1 MKSRLLLFGLM
12 AALALPMMA
21 QKATATK
28 ADAMARNDRSQ
39 MEEIIPFKVNENAAP
54 TFKMNRGQMLWDF
67 ETDDQFNGW
76 LIYDADGDGY
86 NWEVDD
92 YYSCNGGTISLTS
105 RSYYS
110 GALEPD
116 NWLISPEVTLEG
128 DLTIHAMN
136 YSSSWPDVF
145 AVYVFVGGQP
155 ETVEDFENF
164 VPISEDIIA
173 PDDWTEYTFDLS
185 EYEGMTGCFAIRHYN
200 CSDKFRILIDYI
212 TLGTNEP
219 DPTTPENLEADPL
232 ATSATITWDDDDDAM
247 WNLRYRVYNP
257 EAAPS
262 FFEDFENQGVTG
274 DAVAGGWTAVDA
286 NGDGYTWYI
295 WDPVSS
301 GYDSGDG
308 IMMFGNKCVT
318 SPSYMGGALNPDNWL
333 ISPKVT
339 FDGNLSFWACGQDPS
354 YAEEHFAVF
363 VTTGDPT
370 DLDSYVQVSDEF
382 VAGYPIQE
390 YNVDL
395 SQFAG
400 QEGYVA
406 FRHFNCSDMFR
417 LNLDNV
423 MIGEPGEQ
431 AEWIEID
438 GILEP
443 SIVLTGLDTETT
455 YEVQVQATNGDKS
468 SDWTESTIF
477 TTLDKDPHS
486 AVEEISVATEDNGA
500 YYNIMGQKMD
510 ANNLPAGIYIH
521 NGKKVLVK

>member
-1 MKSRLLLFGLM
+1 MRTPW
-12 AALALPMMA
+12 A
-21 QKATATK
+21 KA
-28 ADAMARNDRSQ
+28 
-39 MEEIIPFKVNENAAP
+39 
-54 TFKMNRGQMLWDF
+54 
-67 ETDDQFNGW
+67 
-76 LIYDADGDGY
+76 
-86 NWEVDD
+86 
-92 YYSCNGGTISLTS
+92 
-105 RSYYS
+105 
-110 GALEPD
+110 
-116 NWLISPEVTLEG
+116 
-128 DLTIHAMN
+128 
-136 YSSSWPDVF
+136 
-145 AVYVFVGGQP
+145 
-155 ETVEDFENF
+155 
-164 VPISEDIIA
+164 
-173 PDDWTEYTFDLS
+173 
-185 EYEGMTGCFAIRHYN
+185 
-200 CSDKFRILIDYI
+200 
-212 TLGTNEP
+212 
-219 DPTTPENLEADPL
+219 
-232 ATSATITWDDDDDAM
+232 
-247 WNLRYRVYNP
+247 
-257 EAAPS
+257 
-262 FFEDFENQGVTG
+262 
-274 DAVAGGWTAVDA
+274 
-286 NGDGYTWYI
+286 
-295 WDPVSS
+295 
-301 GYDSGDG
+301 
-308 IMMFGNKCVT
+308 
-318 SPSYMGGALNPDNWL
+318 NWL

-390 YNVDL
+390 YTVDL

-431 AEWIEID
+431 AEGIEID

-510 ANNLPAGIYIH
+510 AGNLPAGIYIH

>member
-1 MKSRLLLFGLM
+1 MKSRLLLFGLT

-92 YYSCNGGTISLTS
+92 YYSYNGGTISLTS
-105 RSYYS
+105 RS
-110 GALEPD
+110 
-116 NWLISPEVTLEG
+116 
-128 DLTIHAMN
+128 
-136 YSSSWPDVF
+136 F
-145 AVYVFVGGQP
+145 
-155 ETVEDFENF
+155 
-164 VPISEDIIA
+164 
-173 PDDWTEYTFDLS
+173 
-185 EYEGMTGCFAIRHYN
+185 YN
-200 CSDKFRILIDYI
+200 NS
-212 TLGTNEP
+212 
-219 DPTTPENLEADPL
+219 
-232 ATSATITWDDDDDAM
+232 
-247 WNLRYRVYNP
+247 
-257 EAAPS
+257 
-262 FFEDFENQGVTG
+262 
-274 DAVAGGWTAVDA
+274 
-286 NGDGYTWYI
+286 
-295 WDPVSS
+295 
-301 GYDSGDG
+301 
-308 IMMFGNKCVT
+308 
-318 SPSYMGGALNPDNWL
+318 ALNPDNWL

-510 ANNLPAGIYIH
+510 AGNLPAGIYVT
-521 NGKKVLVK
+521 GGRKFVVR